1 MKKWLLIGSLALVA
15 VIGVT
20 LLAGVGIVNAQA
32 PTPGT
37 PSGGGMRGGW
47 MMGGDTPM
55 SEYMHAALAEK
66 LGLTVEELEAK
77 IAEGTTAWDLAEE
90 KGLTVEEF
98 QAMMLEA
105 RTTALAQMVA
115 DGTITQ
121 EQADWMSQRGAGRMG
136 GRGGCPNMTGETG
149 PGTMMR
155 GNGMRGGGMRT
166 RP

>member
-1 MKKWLLIGSLALVA
+1 VA
-15 VIGVT
+15 VIGAA
-20 LLAGVGIVNAQA
+20 LFMGVGVVNAQA

-37 PSGGGMRGGW
+37 PSGSGMGGSW

-55 SEYMHAALAEK
+55 SDYMHAALADK
-66 LGLTVEELEAK
+66 LGLTVAELEAK
-77 IAEGTTAWDLAEE
+77 EAEGVTAWQIAEAQ
-90 KGLTVEEF
+90 GLTVEEF
-98 QAMMLEA
+98 RAMMLEA

-121 EQADWMSQRGAGRMG
+121 EQADWMSQRGAGSMG
-136 GRGGCPNMTGETG
+136 ARGGCPTGETG

-155 GNGMRGGGMRT
+155 GNGNRGGGMRV